1 VATEPSSLLRLE
13 ALSLRERAADAIRN
27 GIVTGEIR
35 GGELYSVPTLAA
47 RLGVS
52 ATPVREAML
61 DLANEGLVEAVRN
74 RGFRVLELSDDDLD
88 EILEVR
94 IMLEVPAAGR
104 LARGLPVEA
113 EPRLSALVEETE
125 ERARSS
131 DVEGFL
137 TADRAFHLALVDLAG
152 NRRLVDLVARLRD
165 QTRLYGLPELLAS
178 GILETAA
185 ADHRAILAAIV
196 AGDAGQAESRMR
208 SHLEQTTRGVWT
220 GDRGYA

>member
-1 VATEPSSLLRLE
+1 MASVPSSLFRLEPSSL
-13 ALSLRERAADAIRN
+13 REQAAEAIRT
-27 GIVTGEIR
+27 GIITGEIR
-35 GGELYSVPTLAA
+35 AGELYSVPTLAA

-74 RGFRVLELSDDDLD
+74 RGFRVVELTEDDLD

-104 LARGLPVEA
+104 LARELTPDVA
-113 EPRLSALVEETE
+113 PRLQALVEQTE
-125 ERARSS
+125 ERAKAA

-137 TADRAFHLALVDLAG
+137 AADRAFHLALVDLVG

-185 ADHRAILAAIV
+185 TDHRAILEAIV
-196 AGDAGQAESRMR
+196 AGDATEAEERMR
-208 SHLEQTTRGVWT
+208 IHLAQTTRGVWT
-220 GDRGYA
+220 GAARP

>member
-1 VATEPSSLLRLE
+1 MATAPSSLLRLE
-13 ALSLRERAADAIRN
+13 ASSLRERAAEAIRN

-35 GGELYSVPTLAA
+35 AGELYSVPTLAG

-74 RGFRVLELSDDDLD
+74 RGFRVVELTDADLD

-94 IMLEVPAAGR
+94 IMLEVPAVGR
-104 LARGLPVEA
+104 LAQELPPDASPQLRAIVD
-113 EPRLSALVEETE
+113 ETE
-125 ERARSS
+125 DRAKAA
-131 DVEGFL
+131 DVQGFL
-137 TADRAFHLALVDLAG
+137 TADRAFHLALVDLVG

-165 QTRLYGLPELLAS
+165 QTRLYGLPDLLAS

-185 ADHRAILAAIV
+185 ADHRAILDAVV
-196 AGDAGQAESRMR
+196 AGDAAAAESRMR

-220 GDRGYA
+220 GRR

>member
-1 VATEPSSLLRLE
+1 VAGAPSSLLRLE
-13 ALSLRERAADAIRN
+13 ASSLRERAAEAIRN

-35 GGELYSVPTLAA
+35 AGELYSVPTLAA

-74 RGFRVLELSDDDLD
+74 RGFRVVELTDADLD

-94 IMLEVPAAGR
+94 IMLEVPAVGR
-104 LARGLPVEA
+104 LARELRPDA
-113 EPRLSALVEETE
+113 APRLRAIVAETE
-125 ERARSS
+125 ERAKAA

-137 TADRAFHLALVDLAG
+137 TADRAFHLALVDLVG

-185 ADHRAILAAIV
+185 TDHRAILEAVV
-196 AGDAGQAESRMR
+196 AGDARAAEGRMR
-208 SHLEQTTRGVWT
+208 THLEGTTRGVWT
-220 GDRGYA
+220 GSRG

>member
-1 VATEPSSLLRLE
+1 MATAPSSLLRLE
-13 ALSLRERAADAIRN
+13 ASSLRERAAESIRN
-27 GIVTGEIR
+27 GITTGEIR
-35 GGELYSVPTLAA
+35 AGELYSVPTLAA

-74 RGFRVLELSDDDLD
+74 RGFRVVELTEADLD

-104 LARGLPVEA
+104 LARELPPDA
-113 EPRLSALVEETE
+113 APRLEALVAETE
-125 ERARSS
+125 ARAKAA

-137 TADRAFHLALVDLAG
+137 TGDRAFHLALVELVA
-152 NRRLVDLVARLRD
+152 NRRLAELVARLRD
-165 QTRLYGLPELLAS
+165 QTRLYGLPDLLAS

-185 ADHRAILAAIV
+185 ADHRAILDAILTGNRKAA
-196 AGDAGQAESRMR
+196 DATMR
-208 SHLEQTTRGVWT
+208 RHLEETTRGVWT
-220 GDRGYA
+220 GGAP

>member
-1 VATEPSSLLRLE
+1 VATAPSSLLRLE
-13 ALSLRERAADAIRN
+13 ASSLRERAAEAIRN

-35 GGELYSVPTLAA
+35 AGELYSVPTLAA

-74 RGFRVLELSDDDLD
+74 RGFRVVELTDADLD

-94 IMLEVPAAGR
+94 IMLEVPAVGR
-104 LARGLPVEA
+104 LARELPPDASPQLRAIVD
-113 EPRLSALVEETE
+113 ETE
-125 ERARSS
+125 DRAKAA
-131 DVEGFL
+131 DVQGFL
-137 TADRAFHLALVDLAG
+137 TADRAFHLALVDLVG

-165 QTRLYGLPELLAS
+165 QTRLYGLPDLLAS

-185 ADHRAILAAIV
+185 ADHRAILDAVV
-196 AGDAGQAESRMR
+196 AGDAAAAENRMR
-208 SHLEQTTRGVWT
+208 NHLEQTTRGVWT
-220 GDRGYA
+220 GRP

>member
-1 VATEPSSLLRLE
+1 VATAPSSLLRLE
-13 ALSLRERAADAIRN
+13 ASSLRERAAEAIRN

-35 GGELYSVPTLAA
+35 AGELYSVPTLAG

-74 RGFRVLELSDDDLD
+74 RGFRVVELTDADLD

-94 IMLEVPAAGR
+94 IMLEVPAVGR
-104 LARGLPVEA
+104 LAQELPPDASPQLRAIVD
-113 EPRLSALVEETE
+113 ETE
-125 ERARSS
+125 DRAKAA
-131 DVEGFL
+131 DVQGFL
-137 TADRAFHLALVDLAG
+137 TADRAFHLALVDLVG

-165 QTRLYGLPELLAS
+165 QTRLYGLPDLLAS

-185 ADHRAILAAIV
+185 ADHRAILDAVV
-196 AGDAGQAESRMR
+196 AGDAAAAESRMR

-220 GDRGYA
+220 GRR